1 MTPRHQPAPR
11 TRVTRDDWLR
21 VARDALVDEGVD
33 QVKVAVLAERLQV
46 ARSSFYWYFTDRDH
60 LAAALL
66 DQWEAHNTT
75 AIQERAARS
84 AATITEATLH
94 VFECWADTRLFDV
107 PLEFAVRD
115 WARRDEAVRAR
126 LAAADEGRIDALAA
140 MHRRFGF
147 SREEA
152 LVRARVQYHSQIGL
166 YALGVQETH
175 AERLRMLSVYLRVFA
190 GAEASSGELR
200 EFERFVRSIPG

>member
-1 MTPRHQPAPR
+1 MSGRRTPAPR

-21 VARDALVDEGVD
+21 VARDALVNEGVD

-60 LAAALL
+60 LTAALL
-66 DQWEAHNTT
+66 DEWEAHNTST
-75 AIQERAARS
+75 IQERAGRP

-94 VFECWADTRLFDV
+94 VFECWADPQLFDV
-107 PLEFAVRD
+107 ALEFAVRD
-115 WARRDEAVRAR
+115 WARRDQAVHAR
-126 LAAADEGRIDALAA
+126 LATADESRIDALAA

-147 SREEA
+147 GRKEA

-175 AERLRMLSVYLRVFA
+175 EERRRLLPVYLQVFA
-190 GAEASSGELR
+190 GAEASPAELR
-200 EFERFVRSIPG
+200 QFARFVRTVGS